1 MEKRTLKRALAA
13 LCAVCVLPFSGCA
26 EKKAETTFL
35 AMDTVMSVSV
45 YGENAR
51 EAADACRA
59 EAERLEKLLSVTD
72 GNSEIYAVN
81 NAGGAPVS
89 VSAETAE
96 LLEKALELCQ
106 RTAGALDVTVYP
118 LVRAWGFTTGEYRV
132 PDESELAALLENV
145 DHSRVS
151 VENGEVTLPA
161 GMELDLGAVAK
172 GYTADRLA
180 EILSGM
186 GVESALLNL
195 GHNIHLI
202 GSKPDGSDWVIAVQS
217 PDGGGYAGTLAVSA
231 CAVVTSGG
239 YERFFTDENGETHHH
254 IIDPATG
261 QSAASGIISATI
273 VGKSGLVCDALST
286 AVYVM
291 GAEKAVSLWRE
302 SSDFEM
308 LLIGADGG
316 ITVTAGIAEAFTPT
330 DTDADITVVTR

>member
-1 MEKRTLKRALAA
+1 MEKRFLKRGIAA
-13 LCAVCVLPFSGCA
+13 LCALCAITFSGCA

-45 YGENAR
+45 YGAKAQ

-59 EAERLEKLLSVTD
+59 EVEELEKKLSVTD
-72 GNSEIYAVN
+72 ADSEIYAVN
-81 NAGGAPVS
+81 ASGGVPVN

-96 LLEKALELCQ
+96 LIEKALEMCR
-106 RTAGALDVTVYP
+106 RTDGALDITVYP
-118 LVRAWGFTTGEYRV
+118 VVRAWGFTTGEYRV
-132 PDESELAALLENV
+132 PSAEEIAGLLENV
-145 DHSRVS
+145 DYTRVS
-151 VENGEVTLPA
+151 VENGAVTLPD

-180 EILSGM
+180 EMLSGM
-186 GVESALLNL
+186 GVRSALLNL
-195 GHNIHLI
+195 GHNIQLI

-217 PDGGGYAGTLAVSA
+217 PEGGGYAGTLAVSD

-239 YERFFTDENGETHHH
+239 YERFFTDENGKTHHH

-261 QSAASGIISATI
+261 QSADSGLASATI

-286 AVYVM
+286 AVFVM
-291 GAEKAVSLWRE
+291 GAERAAALWRE

-308 LLIGADGG
+308 VLIGTDGG
-316 ITVTAGIAEAFTPT
+316 ITVTEGIAKVFTPT
-330 DTDADITVVTR
+330 DADAEITVVTR